1 MAVGMYYKNKKISN
15 SGESKFNGW
24 TGGIDY
30 KKDELVLYNNNMYRC
45 LLDHTST
52 TSFEDDLIGGNW
64 KLIIGNESY
73 EEEITTPSKRWIIQ
87 HDMNEPKIYKCIMI
101 HTSTNFN
108 NDLLNWI
115 ELDSG
120 YYKLLKSQYEY
131 LSTNNLLE
139 DKIYLV
145 LDDN

>member
-87 HDMNEPKIYKCIMI
+87 HDMNEPKIYKLNINI
-101 HTSTNFN
+101 VDSNSN
-108 NDLLNWI
+108 IIYGDIDLDNT
-115 ELDSG
+115 
-120 YYKLLKSQYEY
+120 
-131 LSTNNLLE
+131 TNNKLVIDFNE
-139 DKIYLV
+139 EVSGVIYINKL
-145 LDDN
+145 N